1 MRKHA
6 NRVNLLR
13 HAGLFGPVLVWM
25 ALIYVVSAQPTLPT
39 IGETWLDRTVKA
51 AAHAGEYA
59 VLAVL
64 MARPA
69 LAGDGHLSRRRGFVV
84 LGLCFLYSLS
94 DEYHQSFVP
103 GRVADWADVAADT
116 AGALLSVMALS
127 ADRPAGLLRR
137 LDPMLRV
144 WGPDRVRE

>member
-1 MRKHA
+1 M
-6 NRVNLLR
+6 
-13 HAGLFGPVLVWM
+13 GPVLLWM
-25 ALIYVVSAQPTLPT
+25 AAIYVVSAQPTLPT

-69 LAGDGHLSRRRGFVV
+69 LAGGGWLSRKQALVV

-94 DEYHQSFVP
+94 DEYHQSFVA
-103 GRVADWADVAADT
+103 GRMADWADVAADT
-116 AGALLSVMALS
+116 AGAFLSVVALS
-127 ADRPAGLLRR
+127 ADGPAGLLRR
-137 LDPMLRV
+137 LDPLLRARC
-144 WGPDRVRE
+144 PDRVGE